1 MPDAGYLTIG
11 KVVKKLQPQYP
22 DLSVSKVRFLEDEG
36 LLNPQRT
43 SGGYR
48 LYSQRDVNRLET
60 ILHLQKTRF
69 LPLAVIKD
77 ELERMEA
84 GKTSVAAPGA
94 DQQSALDTFP
104 EEVTSR
110 SWPIDRIPEHLSVS
124 VSFVRQLSEV
134 GVISLKRSPHGRDL
148 VDGRDFALIR
158 ACDELRKFGILPN
171 NLRRYVRA
179 ADNESPMF
187 EQALVVY
194 STKGGGVELDQTD
207 ENRERRDAAFSRMLD
222 LTSAVRSSLIR
233 QRVRDPFKRQ
243 DQE

>member
-1 MPDAGYLTIG
+1 MADAGYLTIG
-11 KVVKKLQPQYP
+11 KVVKRLQPQYP

-48 LYSQRDVNRLET
+48 LYSQRDVSRLET

-69 LPLAVIKD
+69 LPLAVIKE
-77 ELERMEA
+77 ELERIEA
-84 GKTSVAAPGA
+84 GKTSVAATKPA
-94 DQQSALDTFP
+94 SSSVLDEFP
-104 EEVTSR
+104 EDVTNR
-110 SWPIDRIPEHLSVS
+110 SWPIDRVPEQINVS
-124 VSFVRQLSEV
+124 VTFVRQLTEA
-134 GVISLKRSPHGRDL
+134 GVITLKRSPHGRDL

-194 STKGGGVELDQTD
+194 STKGGGVELDQTE
-207 ENRERRDAAFSRMLD
+207 ENREKREAAFARMLD

-233 QRVRDPFKRQ
+233 QRVRDPFKKSS
-243 DQE
+243 E

>member
-1 MPDAGYLTIG
+1 MADAGYLTIG
-11 KVVKKLQPQYP
+11 KVVRKLQPQYP

-48 LYSQRDVNRLET
+48 LYSQRDVDRLET

-84 GKTSVAAPGA
+84 GKSSVAEGRQAAP
-94 DQQSALDTFP
+94 SVLDEFP
-104 EEVTSR
+104 AEVTER
-110 SWPIDRIPEHLSVS
+110 LHQIERIPELINVS
-124 VSFVRQLSEV
+124 VSFVRQLADV

-148 VDGRDFALIR
+148 VDGRDFSLIR
-158 ACDELRKFGILPN
+158 ACDELRKFGFLPK
-171 NLRRYVRA
+171 NLGMYVRA
-179 ADNESPMF
+179 ADRESTMF

-194 STKGGGVELDQTD
+194 STKAGGVELDQTD
-207 ENRERRDAAFSRMLD
+207 ENREKREAAFSRMLD
-222 LTSAVRSSLIR
+222 LSNAIRSSLIR
-233 QRVRDPFKRQ
+233 QRVRDPFKST
-243 DQE
+243 E